1 MKTHSLAIPETIR
14 DIKNCEAVV
23 MLIDAN
29 NGKVLNAAV
38 GKLYD
43 VLSVDGINQDSDINI
58 IAIRD
63 NVVVTTDGEA
73 QVEIFGVNGAV
84 INRANGYNN
93 ITVETNGYRGIA
105 IVRVTT
111 ENKSEIR
118 KVVIR

>member
-1 MKTHSLAIPETIR
+1 
-14 DIKNCEAVV
+14 

-29 NGKVLNAAV
+29 TGKVLNAAV

-63 NVVVTTDGEA
+63 NVVVTTEGEA